1 MESGAES
8 PADSELARLAGLGSL
23 EALNRAVN
31 ESDGSTREEANA
43 GVAHDVVSPG
53 TIGPRGL
60 LGIEVLRRRWEVV
73 EGSDRGVEVEVEVLV
88 GVVEL
93 HGGGVQIVNVG
104 GGFG

>member
-1 MESGAES
+1 M
-8 PADSELARLAGLGSL
+8 
-23 EALNRAVN
+23 N
-31 ESDGSTREEANA
+31 ESDGSTREETNA
-43 GVAHDVVSPG
+43 GVVHEIVSPG

-60 LGIEVLRRRWEVV
+60 FGIEVLRRRWEVE
-73 EGSDRGVEVEVEVLV
+73 EGFDRGVEVLV